1 MPKRVLFVCVHNT
14 GRSQMAEAFARRLS
28 GGALSVNSAG
38 TVPGGA
44 LNPVVVEA
52 MLERGIDIS
61 AGQPKVINQAM
72 VDEADR
78 VITMGCAIDEAC
90 PVVFIPSE
98 DWGLD
103 DPEGQPLEAVR
114 RIRDEVESC
123 VRALLA
129 EYNDASHDR

>member
-1 MPKRVLFVCVHNT
+1 MLKRVLFVCVHNT

-28 GGALSVNSAG
+28 GGALSVSSAG
-38 TVPGGA
+38 TMPGGE
-44 LNPVVVEA
+44 LNRVVVEA

-61 AGQPKVINQAM
+61 AERPKVLNQTL

-78 VITMGCAIDEAC
+78 VITMGCAIDEGC

-103 DPEGQPLEAVR
+103 DPEGQPLEVVR
-114 RIRDEVESC
+114 RIRNEVESY
-123 VRALLA
+123 VRVLWA
-129 EYNDASHDR
+129 EYNEASDGR